1 MRRLLT
7 LILLVALA
15 GAVFLSE
22 RRPLLTAV
30 AQFLIVQDP
39 LDQADTIIVLSG
51 ARRDER
57 VRQAAELFRQ
67 GYAPVVILSGGEELE
82 GIPIP
87 ELQRA
92 QALKHGIPA
101 SALRFEKLSTSTAE
115 QARYLRSMLEAIGA
129 HRALVVTSSFHTRRT
144 RYLFRRIFVGS
155 PVDIRVYPV
164 LQDIFTPVEWWTR
177 DWDTEQVV
185 LEYIKLGLAVL
196 RYR

>member
-7 LILLVALA
+7 LVLLFAFTGAALVAA
-15 GAVFLSE
+15 H
-22 RRPLLTAV
+22 RPLLTAV

-39 LDQADTIIVLSG
+39 LDQADAIIILSG

-57 VRQAAELFRQ
+57 VRQAAELYRH
-67 GYAPVVILSGGEELE
+67 GYASVVILSGGEELE

-115 QARYLRSMLEAIGA
+115 QARYLRSILDAMDARRAI
-129 HRALVVTSSFHTRRT
+129 VVTSSFHTRRT
-144 RYLFRRIFVGS
+144 RYLFRRIFSGS
-155 PVDIRVYPV
+155 PAEIRVYPV
-164 LQDIFTPVEWWTR
+164 QQDVFSPVQWWTR
-177 DWDTEQVV
+177 NWDTEQVV